1 MQFRRIDHTQIRP
14 PIQRLRSNQIFAQI
28 SHCYWGVGGSSLKP
42 RRHSWG
48 KCIFLNR
55 AGVYW
60 IYKRPSLG
68 FALGPRG
75 ANCLRARIFQYIP
88 PLGSVLL
95 HFLTSVYVDPRTKNQ
110 HNEIWILKKVFL
122 WDTLLGMI
130 CDCLHLRIEGMNFIV
145 KIAKY
150 ANVQIWSNL
159 PPWQQWQS
167 QVTHRRSV
175 LLIEDLTLGPFTTLI

>member
-110 HNEIWILKKVFL
+110 HNNELWISKKIFCVFVRHPRGHHL
-122 WDTLLGMI
+122 WLFAFANWRNELYSKDRQI
-130 CDCLHLRIEGMNFIV
+130 C
-145 KIAKY
+145 
-150 ANVQIWSNL
+150 
-159 PPWQQWQS
+159 
-167 QVTHRRSV
+167 
-175 LLIEDLTLGPFTTLI
+175 